1 MQADEL
7 SADRARINLELAQS
21 KLSLLQQ
28 YSHQRDLERRE
39 SDVTQSLQA
48 LERVK
53 RRTTADL
60 VQSEADLRARESEHK
75 RQKDSLAKLEDQILK
90 CKIYA
95 PVDGMVV
102 YATTGKASWRGNK
115 EPLEEGQQVRERE
128 ELICLPTTN
137 SMMIEV
143 KVHESSLTKIAMGMP
158 VRITVDALPGKVC
171 YGRVGKIGLLP
182 DAQSR
187 WLNPDLKVYS
197 TEIYL
202 EGDTYDLKPGM
213 TCRSEI
219 IVAQYRDA
227 LFVPVQSVL
236 QVDGNYTV
244 YLPGPDGPE
253 ARQVEVGMDNNRMI
267 RITSGLDIGETILLA
282 PPLEPSQRN
291 DFEQI
296 IDLPDD
302 MKAKPVVAKA
312 PEVEQAPQP
321 EVEKPAPP
329 MAAAKIDTSKL
340 KDMTSEQRK
349 EYVKKL
355 TPAQRQELKKQRG
368 SGQRQ
373 SKQEAHQ

>member
-1 MQADEL
+1 M
-7 SADRARINLELAQS
+7 AQS

-28 YSHQRDLERRE
+28 YTHQRELEELE
-39 SDVTQSLQA
+39 SDVTQTRQS

-53 RRTTADL
+53 RRTKADL
-60 VQSEADLRARESEHK
+60 VQAQADLRAKESEYK
-75 RQKDSLAKLEDQILK
+75 RQQDLLAKLEDQIVK

-102 YATTGKASWRGNK
+102 YATTGKANWRGNK
-115 EPLEEGQQVRERE
+115 EPLAEGQQVRERE

-143 KVHESSLTKIAMGMP
+143 KVHESSLTKIATGMP

-202 EGDTYDLKPGM
+202 EGDTAELKPGM

-219 IVAQYRDA
+219 IVAQYEETF
-227 LFVPVQSVL
+227 FVPIQSVL
-236 QVDGNYTV
+236 QVNGQHTV
-244 YLPGPDGPE
+244 YLPGADGPV

-267 RITSGLDIGETILLA
+267 RIVSGLDVGETILLA
-282 PPLEPSQRN
+282 PPLEPSQKN
-291 DFEQI
+291 DQNI
-296 IDLPDD
+296 IIELPDE
-302 MKAKPVVAKA
+302 MKPKPVIAKA
-312 PEVEQAPQP
+312 GEAEA
-321 EVEKPAPP
+321 EAEADADTDAKKSNAP
-329 MAAAKIDTSKL
+329 MAAAQIDTSKL
-340 KDMTSEQRK
+340 KDMTAAQRR
-349 EYVKKL
+349 EHMEKL
-355 TPAQRQELKKQRG
+355 TPAQRKELKNKRG
-368 SGQRQ
+368 HAR
-373 SKQEAHQ
+373 K